1 MVGLATD
8 KSSRFREFLKKYLMA
23 ILNVDELFDRIDKI
37 RKDPVDAKTYKVDP
51 NFDMTKPF

>member
-1 MVGLATD
+1 MP
-8 KSSRFREFLKKYLMA
+8 KSNFTFDSNDNFPLIGCFY
-23 ILNVDELFDRIDKI
+23 LNVDELFDRIDEI